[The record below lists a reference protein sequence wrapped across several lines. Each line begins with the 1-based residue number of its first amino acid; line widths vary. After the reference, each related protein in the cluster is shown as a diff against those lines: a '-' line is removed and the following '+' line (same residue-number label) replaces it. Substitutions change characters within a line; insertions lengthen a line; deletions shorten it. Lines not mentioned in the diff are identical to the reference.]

1 MTYTPNFKPRNRIPL
16 WLEMTL
22 LTGLAVM
29 FGVTY
34 WQYRDAKQSF
44 DTHEEVKQLSPQ

>member
-1 MTYTPNFKPRNRIPL
+1 MSNFKPQNRIPL

-22 LTGLAVM
+22 LTGLAIM

-34 WQYRDAKQSF
+34 WQYQDAKQSF
-44 DTHEEVKQLSPQ
+44 KTHEEEIKQLSPQR